1 MFKEKMNLEA
11 GSTLMDDGTFRR
23 GHLASRI
30 DRNYIVLDDNQNKI
44 GTATVTVIE
53 QTKPPFKE
61 NVHIVRKDLEGN
73 VVLDVRYVDD

>member
-11 GSTLMDDGTFRR
+11 GYTLLDDGTVRR
-23 GHLASRI
+23 GHLVSRI
-30 DRNYIVLDDNQNKI
+30 DRSYIVLDENQNKI

-61 NVHIVRKDLEGN
+61 DVNIVRKDLEGN

>member
-11 GSTLMDDGTFRR
+11 GYTLLDDGTVRR
-23 GHLASRI
+23 GHLVSRI
-30 DRNYIVLDDNQNKI
+30 DRSYIVLDENQNKI

-53 QTKPPFKE
+53 QTKPPLKE
-61 NVHIVRKDLEGN
+61 DVHIVRKDLEGN

>member
-11 GSTLMDDGTFRR
+11 GYTLLDDGTVRR
-23 GHLASRI
+23 GHLVSRI
-30 DRNYIVLDDNQNKI
+30 DRSYIVLDENQNKI

-61 NVHIVRKDLEGN
+61 DFQTVRKYL
-73 VVLDVRYVDD
+73 

>member
-11 GSTLMDDGTFRR
+11 GYTLLDDGTVRR
-23 GHLASRI
+23 GHLVSRI
-30 DRNYIVLDDNQNKI
+30 DRSYIVLDENQNKI
-44 GTATVTVIE
+44 GTATVIE

-61 NVHIVRKDLEGN
+61 DVHIVRKDLEGN

>member
-1 MFKEKMNLEA
+1 MFKEKMNLKD
-11 GSTLMDDGTFRR
+11 GYTLLDDGTIRR

-30 DRNYIVLDDNQNKI
+30 DRSYIVLDENQNKI

-61 NVHIVRKDLEGN
+61 DVHIVRKDIDGN
-73 VVLDVRYVDD
+73 VVLDIRYVDD

>member
-11 GSTLMDDGTFRR
+11 GYTLLDDGTVRR

-30 DRNYIVLDDNQNKI
+30 DRSYIVLDENQNKI
-44 GTATVTVIE
+44 GTATVTAIE

-61 NVHIVRKDLEGN
+61 DVHIVRKDLDGN

>member
-11 GSTLMDDGTFRR
+11 GYTLLDDGTVRR
-23 GHLASRI
+23 GHLVSRI
-30 DRNYIVLDDNQNKI
+30 DRSYIVLDENQNKI

-61 NVHIVRKDLEGN
+61 DVHILTKDLEGN

>member
-1 MFKEKMNLEA
+1 MFKEKMNLKD
-11 GSTLMDDGTFRR
+11 GYTLLDDGTIRR

-30 DRNYIVLDDNQNKI
+30 DRSYIVLDENQNKI

-53 QTKPPFKE
+53 QTKAPFKE
-61 NVHIVRKDLEGN
+61 DVHIVRKDLDGN

>member
-11 GSTLMDDGTFRR
+11 GYTLLDNGTVRR

-30 DRNYIVLDDNQNKI
+30 DRSYIVLDENQNKI

-61 NVHIVRKDLEGN
+61 DVHIERKDLDGN

>member
-1 MFKEKMNLEA
+1 MFKEKMNLKD
-11 GSTLMDDGTFRR
+11 GYTLLDDGTIRR

-30 DRNYIVLDDNQNKI
+30 DRSYIVLDENHNKI

-61 NVHIVRKDLEGN
+61 DVHIVRKDIDGN

>member
-11 GSTLMDDGTFRR
+11 GYTLLDDGTVRR
-23 GHLASRI
+23 GHLVSRI
-30 DRNYIVLDDNQNKI
+30 DRSYIVLDENQNKI

-61 NVHIVRKDLEGN
+61 YVHIVRKDLEGN

>member
-11 GSTLMDDGTFRR
+11 GYTLLDNGTVRR

-30 DRNYIVLDDNQNKI
+30 DRSYIVLDENQNKI

-53 QTKPPFKE
+53 QTKTPFKE
-61 NVHIVRKDLEGN
+61 DVHIVRKDLDGN